1 MRGNLPRSRQFQ
13 IISCFFSFRP
23 LSVLNEL
30 VLVLRSKMRNTWNST
45 WPRRS
50 PGREAKRKR
59 SKLDYVETVFN
70 GTHLNRFVGWTVPF
84 FFCFWTLFFL
94 PRTLCII
101 AGGIV
106 GWFYF
111 LRFLPSDKKVF
122 FCDVFWSIVLEL
134 AFRNGDAG
142 CEKSQNKRTKQI
154 SARSMPWSSFF
165 FLTSTFAVLCIF
177 LEVLL
182 CEKSKNKYLFLTA
195 YFTCVSHQ
203 AG

>member
-1 MRGNLPRSRQFQ
+1 MEFNLAKEEPWKRSEKEAKQAG
-13 IISCFFSFRP
+13 
-23 LSVLNEL
+23 
-30 VLVLRSKMRNTWNST
+30 LRWNGVQWNSFKPFC
-45 WPRRS
+45 W
-50 PGREAKRKR
+50 
-59 SKLDYVETVFN
+59 LDCAHFFY
-70 GTHLNRFVGWTVPF
+70 LF
-84 FFCFWTLFFL
+84 FFFWTLFFL

-111 LRFLPSDKKVF
+111 LRFLPSDKKVLF

-154 SARSMPWSSFF
+154 SARSMPWSSFSF